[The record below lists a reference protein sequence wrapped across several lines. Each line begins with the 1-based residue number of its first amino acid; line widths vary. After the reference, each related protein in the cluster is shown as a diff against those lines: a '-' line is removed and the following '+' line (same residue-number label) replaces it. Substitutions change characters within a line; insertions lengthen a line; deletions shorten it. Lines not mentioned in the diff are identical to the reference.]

1 MTELSS
7 TLLSDYS
14 KLSEDDIVRCEMP
27 ADIAEKCLKF
37 CQTFVGGSWNNAK
50 SSSEITIKRISG
62 GLANLM
68 VHVHLN
74 ESVAKETNFVYCKE
88 PSDVAI
94 KFYSEKHLNF
104 NSTDSE
110 RFNELNILTIT
121 SQNGI
126 SPTIYGIAS
135 DGFVQSFYQH
145 EQFRAK
151 HQQDGKL
158 LQKLAK
164 QIARFHYLQVPINKT
179 TNLYIKQ
186 ISKMIE
192 SAKINCPEI
201 DLINELPLKT
211 LKSHDLQTEFTYLMN
226 VVEKLN
232 SPIVF
237 AHNDFRSSNILV
249 TDSSEVLLVDFETN
263 SYGPRCFDLA
273 TFFTEW
279 GREQL
284 FASTGL
290 VLPDDDVLSIFL
302 KLYIHEVD
310 QIVPGYSKDEK
321 NSLQAHVKETKI
333 MFLVNLLFYTAF
345 MLQMMESLVPSVP
358 FDGHKKMLTVE
369 LTYQL
374 YMKIKEELLSD
385 GTLSN

>member
-135 DGFVQSFYQH
+135 DGFVQSFYQVRNSAH
-145 EQFRAK
+145 FIYFTLNTLIFSMSSLELNINK
-151 HQQDGKL
+151 MVNCCKSWPNKL
-158 LQKLAK
+158 LVFTTYKCRLTK
-164 QIARFHYLQVPINKT
+164 QPTCTLNKFP
-179 TNLYIKQ
+179 K
-186 ISKMIE
+186 
-192 SAKINCPEI
+192 
-201 DLINELPLKT
+201 
-211 LKSHDLQTEFTYLMN
+211 
-226 VVEKLN
+226 
-232 SPIVF
+232 
-237 AHNDFRSSNILV
+237 
-249 TDSSEVLLVDFETN
+249 
-263 SYGPRCFDLA
+263 
-273 TFFTEW
+273 
-279 GREQL
+279 
-284 FASTGL
+284 
-290 VLPDDDVLSIFL
+290 
-302 KLYIHEVD
+302 
-310 QIVPGYSKDEK
+310 
-321 NSLQAHVKETKI
+321 
-333 MFLVNLLFYTAF
+333 
-345 MLQMMESLVPSVP
+345 
-358 FDGHKKMLTVE
+358 
-369 LTYQL
+369 
-374 YMKIKEELLSD
+374 
-385 GTLSN
+385 